1 MSSINKVI
9 IIGHLGADPE
19 TRSAQDGRKIVNLR
33 VATSEKW
40 KDKNTG
46 EKREKTH
53 WHTVVIFNEGIGG
66 VAERYLRKGSRCYL
80 SGKLVT
86 RKWRDQ
92 SGADRY
98 STEVVMDYGAELV
111 LLGDSNGAHDAGQS
125 DYDDSPAPAA
135 TATRGNYANKQLANP
150 NDPSDLGNYGLE
162 SDRVPF

>member
-19 TRSAQDGRKIVNLR
+19 VRNTQDGRKIVNMR

-40 KDKNTG
+40 KAKDG
-46 EKREKTH
+46 QQREKTE

-92 SGADRY
+92 SGSDRY

-111 LLGDSNGAHDAGQS
+111 LLDSKPSG
-125 DYDDSPAPAA
+125 
-135 TATRGNYANKQLANP
+135 GNYADKQVADWDDAPAKPLDFDDEA
-150 NDPSDLGNYGLE
+150 
-162 SDRVPF
+162 PF

>member
-19 TRSAQDGRKIVNLR
+19 VRNTQDGRKIVNMR

-40 KDKNTG
+40 KAKDG
-46 EKREKTH
+46 QQREKTE

-92 SGADRY
+92 SGSDRY

-111 LLGDSNGAHDAGQS
+111 LLDSKPSGGNYAEKQVS
-125 DYDDSPAPAA
+125 DWDDAPAA
-135 TATRGNYANKQLANP
+135 FDFD
-150 NDPSDLGNYGLE
+150 DPVG
-162 SDRVPF
+162 F